1 MEGSIKDLA
10 SYRLQTAKDD
20 LKRAEFAYEMNDYK
34 LALNRSYYAIF
45 HALRA
50 VNSLDV
56 YDSSKHKGVITH
68 FNKEHVKTGEFP
80 KDISKMI
87 ANAMNFRQ
95 KSDYEDFYIISQSD
109 AEEQVANARYV
120 LDLIEK
126 YLSERIDGK

>member
-10 SYRLQTAKDD
+10 LYRLQTAKDD

-45 HALRA
+45 HAIRA
-50 VNSLDV
+50 VNSLDG

-95 KSDYEDFYIISQSD
+95 KSDYEDFYIISKDD
-109 AEEQVANARYV
+109 AKEQVANAGYV
-120 LDLIEK
+120 LELIEK